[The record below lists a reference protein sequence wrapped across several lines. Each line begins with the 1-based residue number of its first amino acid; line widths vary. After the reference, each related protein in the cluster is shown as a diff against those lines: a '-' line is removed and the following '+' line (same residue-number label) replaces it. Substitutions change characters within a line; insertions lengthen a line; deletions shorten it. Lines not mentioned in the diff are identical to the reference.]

1 MKIIIRAVRSR
12 EHMVDEMLKEI
23 PNAIVYYDDV
33 YKNAMSSFLHVLEIN
48 GSEPVVILEDDV
60 ELTSNFLD
68 KLNNAIKGH
77 EHELVQFFSMRKA
90 DIDVG
95 SRYDRNYLMGQC
107 TYFPRGYTKLIREYY
122 ELWKNTP
129 NGIKHSTG
137 TDTMINDFLRY
148 KKEKYWIHVPSL
160 VQHLEVK
167 SVIDSRRSSK
177 RQSKTFIK

>member
-12 EHMVDEMLKEI
+12 KHIVDEMLKEI
-23 PNAIVYYDDV
+23 PNAIVYYDDF
-33 YKNAMSSFLHVLEIN
+33 YKDTMKSFLHVLEMN
-48 GSEPVVILEDDV
+48 GSDPVVILEDDV
-60 ELTSNFLD
+60 ELTSNFLE
-68 KLNNAIKGH
+68 KLKSALIGH

-107 TYFPRGYTKLIREYY
+107 TYFPQGYTKMIRDYY

-129 NGIKHSTG
+129 NGIKYYTG

-148 KKEKYWIHVPSL
+148 IDKKYWIYVPSL